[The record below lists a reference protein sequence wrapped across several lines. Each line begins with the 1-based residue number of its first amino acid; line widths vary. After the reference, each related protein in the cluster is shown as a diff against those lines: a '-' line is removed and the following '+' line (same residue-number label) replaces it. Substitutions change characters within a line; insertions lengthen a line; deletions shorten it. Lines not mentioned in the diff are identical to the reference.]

1 MVTEEPT
8 SDGRTIADA
17 QELSDAEARRLLRLW
32 DEQQAA
38 YVAYR
43 ENRFEVML
51 DVVRARLGDGFRVLD
66 LACGPGAIS
75 ERVLSTFS
83 EATAVAVDYDPVLLR
98 IARGVL
104 GAYGDRARVCDLD
117 LVAPG
122 WGGVVG
128 PVDAV
133 LSSTALHW
141 LSPGELLEVYRA
153 AAELLPAGG
162 VLLNADHLRFDDSSP
177 ALRDLSAR
185 HDALTQA
192 AAFAGGARDYAAWYA
207 EAARHPE
214 IAGLVPERERRF
226 ADRPPQ
232 PLAPLEFHL
241 AALRAAGFAE
251 VGTVWQYLDD
261 YVVFARR

>member
-1 MVTEEPT
+1 MSTE
-8 SDGRTIADA
+8 
-17 QELSDAEARRLLRLW
+17 LLRLW

-38 YVAYR
+38 YVAHR
-43 ENRFEVML
+43 ENRFTAML
-51 DVVRARLGDGFRVLD
+51 DVLRLRLGDGFRVLD

-75 ERVLSTFS
+75 KRVLSTFP
-83 EATAVAVDYDPVLLR
+83 EATAVAVDYDPVLLH
-98 IARGVL
+98 IATGVL
-104 GAYGDRARVCDLD
+104 GAYGNRARVLDLD
-117 LVAPG
+117 LVEPG
-122 WGGVVG
+122 WGARVG

-141 LSPGELLEVYRA
+141 LSPGQLLEVYREA
-153 AAELLPAGG
+153 AQLLPAGG
-162 VLLNADHLRFDDSSP
+162 VLLNADHLRFDDASP
-177 ALRDLSAR
+177 ALRDISAR
-185 HDALTQA
+185 HDELTQQDSEALT
-192 AAFAGGARDYAAWYA
+192 YAEWYA

-214 IAGLVPERERRF
+214 IAALMPERDRRF